1 MTVSTL
7 SKNRIQQNKKLNVK
21 SPIQQRKRVPCVQI
35 NRCRSWWNQLR
46 NLNVHLIINQSPHTV
61 CTKWCIQRYKI
72 SLQSLFKKSS
82 NFFCWSYKKPILH
95 KKNKGQTV
103 PPMWPKRDWS
113 AVDRMWWNWSSPIQ
127 TANNQEF
134 IYSRSDWPSSM
145 VTVNKVSDVSYT

>member
-1 MTVSTL
+1 MTASTL

-72 SLQSLFKKSS
+72 SLKRHPIFSAEVLKSH
-82 NFFCWSYKKPILH
+82 YYT
-95 KKNKGQTV
+95 KNKGQTV
-103 PPMWPKRDWS
+103 PLLWPKRDWS